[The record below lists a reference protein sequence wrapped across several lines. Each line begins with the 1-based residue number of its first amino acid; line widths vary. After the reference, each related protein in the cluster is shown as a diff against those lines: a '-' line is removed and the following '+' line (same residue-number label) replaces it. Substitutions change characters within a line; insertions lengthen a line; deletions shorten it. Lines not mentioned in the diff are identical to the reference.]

1 MKHATSETERKK
13 ERGVS
18 VETKKRKTF
27 IIKEF
32 YTHTH
37 IHVHDIEGEGDC
49 RRQIEEKRRMRK

>member
-37 IHVHDIEGEGDC
+37 IHVHDIEAEGD
-49 RRQIEEKRRMRK
+49 